1 MNKPHR
7 SIKRQI
13 IVSFILLLIAIFGI
27 SGYFVYV
34 NWLGS
39 VEQTTNKILEN
50 VGERVYRQIDR
61 FVDIPLYINN
71 HNVLLIQRNIVD
83 LADDRNRDLFFANQI
98 KTAQQDVYSFTYGA
112 ANGYFFGARRNPQ
125 NEIEI
130 YKNNAE
136 TAGKNRYYKANPD
149 LSTGAFVMETARF
162 DPRSRDWYQA
172 AKVGRGPVFSP
183 VYAHFVMND
192 LAFSAAEP
200 VYAPSGALLGVVGT
214 HVTLSRLNRY
224 LQMIAAD
231 YDGVVYVVEA
241 DSGYLVANSHEQAN
255 YRKTGTQGIERIK
268 VEQIAEPA
276 IVRAYLEWRDRQM
289 RGFADQQWFVKAQ
302 PYEKMGLN
310 WLIIAAV
317 PQEPY
322 MAPLMQ
328 GIYYSLLLTLIVI
341 FLASFL
347 YVKSTNVV
355 LEPIQ
360 SLIQTT
366 VRFTA
371 GEFSERA
378 AVFRD
383 DEIGILSRAFNNM
396 ADEICQLINSLE
408 SKIKERTSEL
418 EQMNQLARQAQMDAQ
433 AANEVK
439 GTFLANMSHELRTPL
454 NAILGYSE
462 LLQGDAEL
470 SRKNREVLGTIHRSG
485 LHMLTLI
492 NDVLDIAKIES
503 KKMTLS
509 YTSFDLAGQLDD
521 VTNMLKVRADAKQIG
536 FVVTGRDNLPR
547 YVIGDAVKLRV
558 VLINLIGNAI
568 KFTEQGA
575 VSVDFSATAAQPGRV
590 LFAVAVEDTGSGIGQ
605 AEQEKLFQ
613 FFSQT
618 ESGRLSQSGTGLGLA
633 ISQEYVR
640 MMGGEIHVSSQVAV
654 GSRFSFEISLAIA
667 ADEAEDITATT
678 QRVVGL
684 KPGRNT
690 PRILVAEDTEDS
702 RTLLIKQLTAIGLQV
717 LTAADGQ
724 EAVDQFVR
732 HQPDLIWMDLR
743 MPVLD
748 GREATRRIKATVQG
762 ARTKIIAVSA
772 HAFESEQES
781 LREAGF
787 DGFVAKPYQA
797 AELYQLMAELLG
809 LEYIYEMAPELASAQ
824 GTAEAIRSDALPEL
838 PDELRQDLRAA
849 VIRLDVIEVNRL
861 IHLLKENN
869 PNAAA
874 VLSQLANNLEYS
886 QMLRLI
892 DAGKAAE

>member
-1 MNKPHR
+1 MNKPQR
-7 SIKRQI
+7 SIKHQI
-13 IVSFILLLIAIFGI
+13 IVSFIIMLVAIFGI

-34 NWLGS
+34 NWLSS

-50 VGERVYRQIDR
+50 VGSRVYRQIDR
-61 FVDIPLYINN
+61 FVDIPLHINN
-71 HNVLLIQRNIVD
+71 HSVLLIQQKYVD
-83 LADDRNRDLFFANQI
+83 LADDRKRDLFFANEI
-98 KTAQQDVYSFTYGA
+98 KTAQQDVYSFTYGGE
-112 ANGYFFGARRNPQ
+112 NGYFFGARRNPQ

-130 YKNNAE
+130 YKNNAQ
-136 TAGKNRYYKANPD
+136 TNGKNRYFKTNPD
-149 LSTGAFVMETARF
+149 LSTGEFLMETGHF
-162 DPRSRDWYQA
+162 DPRSRDWYQI
-172 AKVGRGPVFSP
+172 AKAKRGPYFSS
-183 VYAHFVMND
+183 VYAHFVMKD

-200 VYAPSGALLGVVGT
+200 VYAPSGELLGVVGT
-214 HVTLSRLNRY
+214 HVTLSRLNQY

-231 YDGVVYVVEA
+231 YDGIVYVVEA
-241 DSGYLVANSHEQAN
+241 DTGYVVANSHEKAN
-255 YRKTGTQGIERIK
+255 YRQNGTQQIERIK
-268 VEQIAEPA
+268 VDQFAEA
-276 IVRAYLEWRDRQM
+276 EIVQAYLEWGNHQKRGFSDRQ
-289 RGFADQQWFVKAQ
+289 WFIKTQ

-317 PQEPY
+317 PQETY

-383 DEIGILSRAFNNM
+383 DEIGILSRAFNKM
-396 ADEICQLINSLE
+396 ADEICQLLNSLE
-408 SKIKERTSEL
+408 RKIKERTSEL

-462 LLQGDAEL
+462 LLQGEGEL

-509 YTSFDLAGQLDD
+509 CNSFDLIGQLDD
-521 VTNMLKVRADAKQIG
+521 VTNMLKVRADAKQLD
-536 FVVTGRDNLPR
+536 FVVTGRESLPR
-547 YVIGDAVKLRV
+547 YVMGDAVKLRV

-568 KFTEQGA
+568 KFTERGS
-575 VSVDFSATAAQPGRV
+575 VKVDFAVTVAQPGEV

-605 AEQEKLFQ
+605 AEQDKLFQ

-667 ADEAEDITATT
+667 ADEAADITATT

-684 KPGRNT
+684 KPGRNI

-702 RTLLIKQLTAIGLQV
+702 RMLLIKQLTAIGLQV

-724 EAVDQFVR
+724 EAVDQFMR
-732 HQPDLIWMDLR
+732 HHPDLIWMDLR

-748 GREATRRIKATVQG
+748 GREATRRIRAAPQG
-762 ARTKIIAVSA
+762 IRAKIVALSA
-772 HAFESEQES
+772 HTFESDTES
-781 LREAGF
+781 LRRDGF
-787 DGFVAKPYQA
+787 DGFIAKPYRA
-797 AELYQLMAELLG
+797 NEVYQMMAQLLG
-809 LEYIYEMAPELASAQ
+809 LEYNYDRQGAPALVRDAAAPERNSVSL
-824 GTAEAIRSDALPEL
+824 EL
-838 PDELRQDLRAA
+838 PDELRAQLRAA
-849 VIRLDVIEVNRL
+849 LIRLEPNAIDRQVAL
-861 IHLLKENN
+861 INLTN
-869 PNAAA
+869 PAAAA

-892 DAGKAAE
+892 DGDKG

>member
-1 MNKPHR
+1 MNKPQR
-7 SIKRQI
+7 SIKHQI

-34 NWLGS
+34 NWLS
-39 VEQTTNKILEN
+39 SIEQTTNKILET

-71 HNVLLIQRNIVD
+71 HNILLIQRNFVD

-112 ANGYFFGARRNPQ
+112 ENGNFFGARRNPQ

-130 YKNNAE
+130 YKNNTE
-136 TAGKNRYYKANPD
+136 TAGKNRYYKTNPD
-149 LSTGAFVMETARF
+149 LSTGDFVLETARF
-162 DPRSRDWYQA
+162 DPRSREWYQT
-172 AKVGRGPVFSP
+172 AKAKRGPYFSS

-200 VYAPSGALLGVVGT
+200 VYGPNGALLGVVGT

-241 DSGYLVANSHEQAN
+241 DSGYLVANSHEKAN
-255 YRKTGTQGIERIK
+255 YRKTGLQGIERIK
-268 VEQIAEPA
+268 VEQVAEPA
-276 IVRAYLEWRDRQM
+276 IVRAYLEWKERQN

-302 PYEKMGLN
+302 PYEKLGLN
-310 WLIIAAV
+310 WLVIAAV

-503 KKMTLS
+503 QKMTLS
-509 YTSFDLAGQLDD
+509 CTSFDLVGQLDD
-521 VTNMLKVRADAKQIG
+521 VTNMLKVRADAKQLD
-536 FVVTGRDNLPR
+536 FVVTGRDSLPR
-547 YVIGDAVKLRV
+547 YVMGDAVKLRV

-568 KFTEQGA
+568 KFTEQGG
-575 VSVDFSATAAQPGRV
+575 VSVDFSATAAQQGRV

-605 AEQEKLFQ
+605 AEQDKLFQ

-667 ADEAEDITATT
+667 ADEAADTTATT

-684 KPGRNT
+684 KPGRKI
-690 PRILVAEDTEDS
+690 PSILVAEDTEDS

-724 EAVDQFVR
+724 EAVDQFMR

-743 MPVLD
+743 MPVMD
-748 GREATRRIKATVQG
+748 GREATRRIRATPQG
-762 ARTKIIAVSA
+762 IRAKIVALSA
-772 HAFESEQES
+772 HALESDKES
-781 LREAGF
+781 LRQDGF
-787 DGFVAKPYQA
+787 DGFVAKPYRA
-797 AELYQLMAELLG
+797 NEIYQMMAQLLG
-809 LEYIYEMAPELASAQ
+809 LEYNYDRQVAPALVRDAAAPERNSVSL
-824 GTAEAIRSDALPEL
+824 EL
-838 PDELRQDLRAA
+838 PDELRVQLRATL
-849 VIRLDVIEVNRL
+849 IRLEPNEIDRL
-861 IHLLKENN
+861 IQLVNHSN
-869 PNAAA
+869 PEAAMI
-874 VLSQLANNLEYS
+874 LSQLANNLEYS
-886 QMLRLI
+886 QILRLI
-892 DAGKAAE
+892 DADKG